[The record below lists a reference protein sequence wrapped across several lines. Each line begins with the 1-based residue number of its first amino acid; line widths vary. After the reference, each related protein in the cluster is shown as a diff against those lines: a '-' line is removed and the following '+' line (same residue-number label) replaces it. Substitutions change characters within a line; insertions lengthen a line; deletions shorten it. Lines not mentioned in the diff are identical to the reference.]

1 MSIQAPRFLYTA
13 EQSRIVDREAIDVHG
28 LPGPLLMARA
38 ARVAFDFLLA
48 QYAESASLAPPLV
61 QVFCGAGNNG
71 GDGLLLAAL
80 AKGRGLETRVFLV
93 DGVLRSEDAIAAA
106 ARAESAGIELE
117 AAVPDTVAEGG
128 VIVDAMLGTGISGE
142 VRPKYRAAIDLI
154 NASAAPVL
162 ALDVPSGI
170 DSDTGA
176 VCGAAVRASWTMSF
190 ITPKRGLYT
199 GAGEE
204 YAGACFCDDL
214 NVPAAAFAAVAPV
227 FEVLSL
233 KAEMQSLPPRSSAAH
248 KGHFGRCLVIGGDHG
263 MGGAI
268 ILAAEAALRTGVGLV
283 RVATREAH
291 ISALLARRPE
301 AMVSAIDHRNALMP
315 LLEWADAVIVGPGLG
330 QDVWGEQML
339 HACLGAQKPLLVD
352 ADALNI
358 LAKREPQSLPNGSV
372 ITPHPGEAARLLSL
386 GTETSRNPVQSD
398 RFAVAQQLADLWG
411 ASVVLKGNGSLVV
424 GPQRHALCLDGNP
437 GMASGGMGDVLSGVA
452 GALLAQGLSAEK
464 AAALAVVVHAQAGD
478 RAAAGSTE
486 RSLLATDLIPCIAEL
501 LQ

>member
-38 ARVAFDFLLA
+38 ARAAFDFFLA
-48 QYAESASLAPPLV
+48 QYAESTAPASM

-80 AKGRGLETRVFLV
+80 AKGRGIETRVFLV
-93 DGVLRSEDAIAAA
+93 DGVPRSEDAIAAA
-106 ARAESAGIELE
+106 ARAESAGIQLE
-117 AAVPDTVAEGG
+117 ACVPDNLTDEG

-142 VRPKYRAAIDLI
+142 VRPTYRAAIDLI
-154 NASAAPVL
+154 NDSAAPVL

-176 VCGAAVRASWTMSF
+176 VCGAAVRASWTISF

-204 YAGACFCDDL
+204 HAGACFCDDL
-214 NVPAAAFAAVAPV
+214 NVPTAAFAAVAPV

-233 KAEMQSLPPRSSAAH
+233 KAELQSLPPLSPSAH

-291 ISALLARRPE
+291 IPALLARRPE

-358 LAKREPQSLPNGSV
+358 LAKSKTRSLPKGSV
-372 ITPHPGEAARLLSL
+372 ITPHPGEAARLLSS
-386 GTETSRNPVQSD
+386 GSDTAGSPVQSD
-398 RFAVAQQLADLWG
+398 RFGVAQQLADFWD
-411 ASVVLKGNGSLVV
+411 ATVVLKGNGSLVV
-424 GPQRHALCLDGNP
+424 GPKRHALCLDGNP
-437 GMASGGMGDVLSGVA
+437 GMASGGMGDVLSGVV
-452 GALLAQGLSAEK
+452 GAFLAQGLSATQ
-464 AAALAVVVHAQAGD
+464 AAALAVVVHAKAGD
-478 RAAAGSTE
+478 RAAARSSE

-501 LQ
+501 LQS